1 MILKSLSADAT
12 EMNLVKISCGNT
24 GMTMNQDRAVRIITG
39 ELTIELTQNM
49 SACDLV
55 AIINALRG

>member
-1 MILKSLSADAT
+1 
-12 EMNLVKISCGNT
+12 MNLVKIPCVNT
-24 GMTMNQDRAVRIITG
+24 GMAMNQDRAVRIITG
-39 ELTIELTQNM
+39 DLMIELTQNM